1 MKTTDEET
9 DADEDVLMVNHRG
22 SASPMSMDRHL
33 ELVREREMPVIN
45 GVPDGTVPMLIDDA
59 PIITEPARGTLPT
72 PSPSSCEMDDLPAI
86 FDLPPDV
93 IYASVNELPKTD
105 GSSLSQ
111 LPIYGPPRVTNEPY
125 RNYVEELPI
134 VPISKFCL
142 ERDTVK
148 VAEWQ
153 PPNRNYRESTPE
165 QSDDLLEVSKEVQV
179 EAVPNFAPAGS
190 GTTVFSS
197 LLIHR
202 CHTRFSPSNT
212 RHYNSSPAPTDAL
225 E

>member
-1 MKTTDEET
+1 MDEEI

-33 ELVREREMPVIN
+33 ELVRDREMPVIN

-59 PIITEPARGTLPT
+59 PVITAPARETLPT
-72 PSPSSCEMDDLPAI
+72 PSPSNCEMDDLPAI

-142 ERDTVK
+142 ERYTVK
-148 VAEWQ
+148 VSEWQ

-190 GTTVFSS
+190 GTAIFSS

-202 CHTRFSPSNT
+202 CH
-212 RHYNSSPAPTDAL
+212 A
-225 E
+225 